1 MKINFLEEDLSSAKK
16 LLPVLKI
23 ETKNLDTKQP
33 RDDSFERLPLLS
45 QKLP

>member
-33 RDDSFERLPLLS
+33 RDDDSFERLPLLS
-45 QKLP
+45 